1 MTLAQRLIEPG
12 NAGVKKLYL
21 VPTLDKEFGNELFH
35 PKFSPIPSPLSE
47 LPDLYQFSQAFII
60 KIIEVWAGRRS
71 ISQVNRIFQRSVFRT
86 ITELTT
92 PATKSCQIRKIYI
105 AQPIEGVLEIT
116 VTLRVLDRVR
126 SLSLRVEGVD
136 KRWICTDLNL
146 L

>member
-1 MTLAQRLIEPG
+1 M
-12 NAGVKKLYL
+12 
-21 VPTLDKEFGNELFH
+21 
-35 PKFSPIPSPLSE
+35 SS
-47 LPDLYQFSQAFII
+47 LYQFSQAFII

-71 ISQVNRIFQRSVFRT
+71 ISQMTRNCHRSVLRR
-86 ITELTT
+86 ITELAT
-92 PATKSCQIRKIYI
+92 PTTKSCQIRKIYI